1 METAGS
7 FERRFGFGSGGDFLS
22 IKSAARFTA
31 CLVVVCGYSILSAA
45 QEATALSVN
54 SDPSPQTQQQTPS
67 DQGQS
72 QQPPAGQSPA
82 SQTTPGQ
89 SSSTQSSDQSSNQ
102 QTDDKSKNGQ
112 AAGQGGK
119 VAGTSNDRLFL
130 ALPNFLTVQNGGN
143 LPPMTAK
150 QKFKVVALGAFD
162 RVQYPWWGIISAI
175 NQADDAE
182 PAYGQGWLAYAK
194 RYGTTAADST
204 IENFMVGAIF
214 PVMLHQ
220 DPRFYESGNG
230 KFFRRTGYAI
240 SRIVVTKGDNG
251 HKQFNCSEICGS
263 AFSAAIST
271 FSYHPKST
279 FIRTRDNPHL
289 FIPSD
294 RTLTN
299 TASVWGT
306 QVALDTITLVLK
318 EFWPD
323 LHRLT
328 AKKHKSEAAPAPF
341 APQKTNP

>member
-1 METAGS
+1 MA
-7 FERRFGFGSGGDFLS
+7 
-22 IKSAARFTA
+22 IKSAARFTT
-31 CLVVVCGYSILSAA
+31 CLALVCAISLLSSA
-45 QEATALSVN
+45 QQTNPPTAN
-54 SDPSPQTQQQTPS
+54 ADPSAQTQTPVQ
-67 DQGQS
+67 DQ
-72 QQPPAGQSPA
+72 P
-82 SQTTPGQ
+82 
-89 SSSTQSSDQSSNQ
+89 SSTQQTQPSSPAPQTPADKTSSQSSNQ
-102 QTDDKSKNGQ
+102 PTDDKSKNGQ
-112 AAGQGGK
+112 AAASQGGK

-130 ALPNFLTVQNGGN
+130 ALPNFLTVQNGAN
-143 LPPMTAK
+143 LPPLTAK

-162 RVQYPWWGIISAI
+162 PVQFPWWGIISAI
-175 NQADDAE
+175 NQADNAE

-214 PVMLHQ
+214 PSMLHQ

-251 HKQFNCSEICGS
+251 HKQFNCSEVCGS

-279 FIRTRDNPHL
+279 FIRTPDNPHL

-306 QVALDTITLVLK
+306 QVVLDSITLVLK

-328 AKKHKSEAAPAPF
+328 AKKHKAEAAPAPF
-341 APQKTNP
+341 APQKQNP

>member
-1 METAGS
+1 MERASS
-7 FERRFGFGSGGDFLS
+7 FQKFVVFGSGGKFLS

-31 CLVVVCGYSILSAA
+31 CLVVVCAYSILSAA
-45 QEATALSVN
+45 QETTALSVN
-54 SDPSPQTQQQTPS
+54 SDPFGQTAS
-67 DQGQS
+67 DQSQS
-72 QQPPAGQSPA
+72 QQAPA
-82 SQTTPGQ
+82 SQTPASQ
-89 SSSTQSSDQSSNQ
+89 PPSNPSTQSSSQNSTQ
-102 QTDDKSKNGQ
+102 QNDDKSKSGQ
-112 AAGQGGK
+112 ATGQGGK

-162 RVQYPWWGIISAI
+162 RVQFPWWGIISAV

-279 FIRTRDNPHL
+279 FIRTPTNLHE

-328 AKKHKSEAAPAPF
+328 AKKHKSEAPPAPF
-341 APQKTNP
+341 APPQSNP